1 MGRNIYVMV
10 SFIFF
15 ALNSFCCFNLQRYD
29 MASYVYQ
36 YFNLLKTID
45 GYEPLSTHIKEVKS
59 LMRMKFGCLDFDS
72 EQLCDPSQFSLVLA
86 GFSPN
91 IPFWLNQFLIFLW
104 FCFFFIPVNILK
116 FSVTKAISLDFLY
129 GFGDEK
135 AFKEMLGNFVTKNMR
150 IFFLSKPFTEEG
162 IFFTAL
168 VCSIFLI

>member
-1 MGRNIYVMV
+1 
-10 SFIFF
+10 
-15 ALNSFCCFNLQRYD
+15 

-36 YFNLLKTID
+36 YFHLLKTID

-86 GFSPN
+86 
-91 IPFWLNQFLIFLW
+91 
-104 FCFFFIPVNILK
+104 VNILK

-135 AFKEMLGNFVTKNMR
+135 AFKEMLDQRTKIGSNQPLP
-150 IFFLSKPFTEEG
+150 IQTVSVQSSLCLSLSAMMKASSTTLLESDLSYKQRWRRRRRGFDG
-162 IFFTAL
+162 
-168 VCSIFLI
+168 